1 MIKDEE
7 YKRIC
12 EYIKKKSTADDF
24 TFSIDSV
31 NKLYMRFAQNAITQ
45 NITGKN
51 IQLTLSV
58 AFDNKTGESYINH
71 TDENS
76 LDYLIL
82 RAEETARLNKPD
94 PEFVPSET
102 CHELPPAK
110 EPAEATLQ
118 LSERQI
124 IDEIEKCIR
133 NAEQKKARLFGLSN
147 KVHSKRYLFT
157 KNGFEGSD
165 EQAYFSQSMTMA
177 KDKIETK
184 VSKSIKDFSGFSMEG
199 LISELNEQFDSLQD
213 PQPMEKGR
221 IPVILRPAA
230 VLDWLHYIVW
240 TFDLQNTD
248 EGITPYTN
256 QLGKKFFGE
265 KFSLKSDSEEPEL
278 TAERFDDMGVP
289 NYTTNWITQG
299 IIENMQVSRWY
310 AKKKGIEPKI
320 VFNIKVAGEDFSE
333 SELMNMVKRGVIVNR
348 FWYIRPVD
356 MKRGEWTGLTRD
368 GVRYFEAGKV
378 LHTVTNFRWNEIFH
392 DATRRLLGLGK
403 SIQQEHYAKIPSML
417 IDDFNFVDVT
427 TF

>member
-1 MIKDEE
+1 MIKDDE

-24 TFSIDSV
+24 AFSIDSSD
-31 NKLYMRFAQNAITQ
+31 KLYVRFAQNAITQ

-51 IQLTLSV
+51 IRLRLNV
-58 AFDNKTGESYINH
+58 AFDNKTGEAYTNQ
-71 TDENS
+71 TDKNS
-76 LDYLIL
+76 IGYLIST
-82 RAEETARLNKPD
+82 AERLAWLNKPD
-94 PEFVPSET
+94 PEFVPSESY
-102 CHELPPAK
+102 HELPPAK

-118 LSERQI
+118 LTERQI
-124 IDEIEKCIR
+124 IDEIEKCVR
-133 NAEQKKARLFGLSN
+133 NAEQKKARVFGLSN

-157 KNGFEGSD
+157 KNGFEGWN

-177 KDKIETK
+177 KDKVETK
-184 VSKSIKDFSGFSMEG
+184 VSKSIKDFSQFSIED

-213 PQPMEKGR
+213 PQQMEKGR

-230 VLDWLHYIVW
+230 VLDWLLYIVW
-240 TFDLQNTD
+240 TFDLRNAD

-265 KFSLKSDSEEPEL
+265 KFSLMSDSDDIEL
-278 TAERFDDMGVP
+278 MAERFDDMGVP
-289 NYTTNWITQG
+289 NYSTNWITQG

-310 AKKKGIEPKI
+310 ARHKGIEPKS
-320 VFNIKVAGEDFSE
+320 VFNIEVAGEDFSE

-356 MKRGEWTGLTRD
+356 MRTGEWTGLTRD
-368 GVRYFEAGKV
+368 GVRYFENGEV